1 MSVRIKP
8 WGVVLEYPSRD
19 EPERVCM
26 DLCDVRAA
34 APIYIH
40 YDFGRDGWAVCG
52 VGGGHDEDDEPIFKE
67 LGFIEN
73 YIDDCL

>member
-1 MSVRIKP
+1 
-8 WGVVLEYPSRD
+8 
-19 EPERVCM
+19 M